1 MTCLVAIPGRP
12 YSLLIEDGG
21 GGGFGEKRRE
31 GKTWGERS

>member
-21 GGGFGEKRRE
+21 GGGFGERRE